1 MAAGP
6 RLGSTEPRE
15 KTGLRLSPQPVTSD
29 NLLYKLHASLSLQC
43 LELSVYLVCTYV
55 VSIVTTSYI
64 LLTSYYVIP
73 SIVKYTYTIYFY
85 STYYVLIIT
94 SRIEYYDR
102 TIGSM
107 S

>member
-1 MAAGP
+1 M
-6 RLGSTEPRE
+6 
-15 KTGLRLSPQPVTSD
+15 
-29 NLLYKLHASLSLQC
+29 
-43 LELSVYLVCTYV
+43 
-55 VSIVTTSYI
+55 SYI

-102 TIGSM
+102 TIVDVVM
-107 S
+107 YIKR